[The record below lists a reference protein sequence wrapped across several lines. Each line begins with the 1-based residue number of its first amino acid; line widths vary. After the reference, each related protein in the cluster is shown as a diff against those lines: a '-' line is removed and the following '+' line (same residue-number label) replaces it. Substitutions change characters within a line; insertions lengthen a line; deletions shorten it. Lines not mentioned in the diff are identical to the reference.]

1 MSRLDELIAKFC
13 PNGVKYRELKD
24 ILIIMV
30 KIIRILQ
37 KVNILYMAQV
47 EL

>member
-24 ILIIMV
+24 ILII
-30 KIIRILQ
+30 KNGKDCL
-37 KVNILYMAQV
+37 LYTSDAAD
-47 EL
+47 E